1 MLMDIQEIIQSDNDH
16 FMPVYSGRYPV
27 VVDHGTGIKLYG
39 KDGREYYD
47 FLAGIGVNALGYSN
61 QRFISALKDQIDK
74 IIHCSNLYY
83 IEPQSYLEKKLAE
96 NSCCDKM
103 FFANSGSEANE
114 GAIKLC
120 RKYFKAKGENRY
132 EVITADKSFHG
143 RTLTTVTATGQDKY
157 KKPFTP
163 LPPGFKHVPF
173 NDIDAMKK
181 TISEKT
187 AAIMLE
193 PIQGEGGIFP
203 AEKEYLEGVRELC
216 DDKGILLIF
225 DEIQCGMGRS
235 GSLFTYQEYGVEPDI
250 LTLAKALGG
259 GIPIGVFLAK
269 NDVADAFSAGDHGTT
284 FGGNPLATRA
294 ASTILDIMLEDG
306 FLSGVKAK
314 GKYFQQELEK
324 LVDKYE
330 DVVEVRGMGLM
341 LALQLSDR
349 LSAKDITNDLFE
361 RGFLINAV
369 KEHTLRFLPP
379 LVVEET
385 DIDKIIAVLEEIL
398 EEI

>member
-1 MLMDIQEIIQSDNDH
+1 MNIDEIIQSDNEH
-16 FMPVYSGRYPV
+16 FMTVYSGRYPLV
-27 VVDHGTGIKLYG
+27 ADHGKGIKLYD
-39 KDGREYYD
+39 KDGKEYYD
-47 FLAGIGVNALGYSN
+47 FLAGIGVNALGYGHEKFN
-61 QRFISALKDQIDK
+61 NALKDQIDK
-74 IIHCSNLYY
+74 LIHCSNLYY

-114 GAIKLC
+114 GAIKLS
-120 RKYFKAKGENRY
+120 RKYFKLKDEDKY

-173 NDIDAMKK
+173 NDLEAMK
-181 TISEKT
+181 EAVNDKT

-193 PIQGEGGIFP
+193 PIQGEGGIYP
-203 AEKEYLEGVRELC
+203 ADKEYLEGIRKLC
-216 DDKGILLIF
+216 DEKDILLIF

-235 GSLFTYQEYGVEPDI
+235 GSLFAYQEYGVEPDI

-259 GIPIGVFLAK
+259 GVPIGAFLAK
-269 NDVADAFSAGDHGTT
+269 TEVADAFEAGDHGTT

-294 ASTILDIMLEDG
+294 ASVVLDIMLENG
-306 FLSGVKAK
+306 FLELVKEK
-314 GKYFQQELEK
+314 GQYFKSKLEGLIEKYDNVIET
-324 LVDKYE
+324 
-330 DVVEVRGMGLM
+330 RGMGLM
-341 LALQLSDR
+341 LALQLSDE
-349 LSAKDITNDLFE
+349 LSAKDITMKLFE
-361 RGFLINAV
+361 KGFLINAV

-379 LVVEET
+379 LVIEHD
-385 DIDKIIAVLEEIL
+385 DIDRLVEALDEIFEEI
-398 EEI
+398 

>member
-1 MLMDIQEIIQSDNDH
+1 MNIDEIIQSDNEH
-16 FMPVYSGRYPV
+16 FMTVYSGRYPLV
-27 VVDHGTGIKLYG
+27 ADHGKGIKLYD
-39 KDGREYYD
+39 KDGKEYYD
-47 FLAGIGVNALGYSN
+47 FLAGIGVNALGYGHEKFN
-61 QRFISALKDQIDK
+61 NALKDQIDK
-74 IIHCSNLYY
+74 LIHCSNLYY

-114 GAIKLC
+114 GAIKLS
-120 RKYFKAKGENRY
+120 RKYFKLKDEDKY

-173 NDIDAMKK
+173 NDLEAMK
-181 TISEKT
+181 EAVNDKT

-193 PIQGEGGIFP
+193 PIQGEGGIYP
-203 AEKEYLEGVRELC
+203 ADKEYLEGIRKLC
-216 DDKGILLIF
+216 DEKDILLIF

-235 GSLFTYQEYGVEPDI
+235 GSLFAYQEYGVEPDI

-259 GIPIGVFLAK
+259 GVPIGAFLAK
-269 NDVADAFSAGDHGTT
+269 TEVADAFEAGDHGTT

-294 ASTILDIMLEDG
+294 ASVVLDIMLENG
-306 FLSGVKAK
+306 FLELVKEK
-314 GKYFQQELEK
+314 GQYFKSKLEGLIEKYDNVIET
-324 LVDKYE
+324 
-330 DVVEVRGMGLM
+330 RGMGLM
-341 LALQLSDR
+341 LALQLSDE
-349 LSAKDITNDLFE
+349 LSAKDITMKLFE
-361 RGFLINAV
+361 KGFLINAV

-379 LVVEET
+379 LVIEHD
-385 DIDKIIAVLEEIL
+385 DIDRLIEALDEIFEEI
-398 EEI
+398 